1 MGQVAPLGVMTD
13 NQGAMNSKGAIGDSW
28 SHNFLKL
35 TLRYSRVADEK
46 KKKKVL
52 GSLSNLF
59 IRSHEFFNNI
69 KRGHLQKGLGN
80 PELDLVYL
88 IIRKLRFSQILF

>member
-1 MGQVAPLGVMTD
+1 MK
-13 NQGAMNSKGAIGDSW
+13 NKN
-28 SHNFLKL
+28 
-35 TLRYSRVADEK
+35 
-46 KKKKVL
+46 KKVL

-59 IRSHEFFNNI
+59 ERSHEFFNNI